1 MSDQS
6 KVLLLFLTLL
16 IIFVW
21 SAINPRDTLT
31 WALEVFPV
39 IIGVVILVSTYHLFK
54 FTIFAY
60 LVIWM
65 HSIILLIGGH
75 YTYSEMPIFNWIRDA
90 FELSRNNYDKVGHL
104 AQGFFPAIIAREI
117 LLRKSPLKQGRWL
130 FFIVV
135 SICLA
140 ISAFYELI
148 EWWVALLTGTAAEAF
163 LATQGDIWDTQSDM
177 ALALI
182 GAIFSMLLLGRVHD
196 RFLDRMEAKET
207 LDYNRIFSKSKR

>member
-6 KVLLLFLTLL
+6 KVLFLFLTLL
-16 IIFVW
+16 FIFVW
-21 SAINPRDTLT
+21 SAINPHDMLT

-39 IIGVVILVSTYHLFK
+39 IIGVVILVSTYHLFR
-54 FTIFAY
+54 FTTFAY
-60 LVIWM
+60 LMIWL
-65 HSIILLIGGH
+65 HSIILMIGGH
-75 YTYSEMPIFNWIRDA
+75 YTYSEMPLFNWIRDV

-117 LLRKSPLKQGRWL
+117 LLRKSPLRQGRWL

-140 ISAFYELI
+140 ISAIYELI

-177 ALALI
+177 AFALI
-182 GAIFSMLLLGRVHD
+182 GAIVSLLLLGRVHD
-196 RFLDRMEAKET
+196 RFLDKMEAKEIM
-207 LDYNRIFSKSKR
+207 DHNRIFSKR

>member
-21 SAINPRDTLT
+21 SSINPRDTLT

-54 FTIFAY
+54 FTTFAY
-60 LVIWM
+60 LAIWL

-104 AQGFFPAIIAREI
+104 AQGFFPAIIAREM
-117 LLRKSPLKQGRWL
+117 LLRKSPLKRGGWL
-130 FFIVV
+130 FFIVI

-148 EWWVALLTGTAAEAF
+148 EWWVALMTGTAAEQF

-182 GAIFSMLLLGRVHD
+182 GAIVSLLLLERVHD
-196 RFLDRMEAKET
+196 RFLDSMEAKEI
-207 LDYNRIFSKSKR
+207 LDYNRIFSKR

>member
-1 MSDQS
+1 MADQS

-39 IIGVVILVSTYHLFK
+39 VIGILILVSTYHLFK
-54 FTIFAY
+54 FTAFAY
-60 LVIWM
+60 LMIWM

-75 YTYSEMPIFNWIRDA
+75 YTYSEMPIFNWIRDV

-104 AQGFFPAIIAREI
+104 AQGFFPAIIAREM
-117 LLRKSPLKQGRWL
+117 LLRKSPLKRGGWL

-148 EWWVALLTGTAAEAF
+148 EWWVALLTGIAAEAF

-182 GAIFSMLLLGRVHD
+182 GAIASLLLLGRVHD

-207 LDYNRIFSKSKR
+207 LDYNRIFSKR